1 MFLHVVDLAVCAYAS
16 HASERT
22 GPFAAVEL
30 RECTFA

>member
-1 MFLHVVDLAVCAYAS
+1 MFLYVVDLAVCAYTS
-16 HASERT
+16 HASELM